1 MSVPALRI
9 EPAELAGSAVDLRL
23 RFFAATVVFS
33 TKAFAWDALLEAHV
47 TGAGFLDPAVLSEP
61 ATRGPARGS
70 LD

>member
-1 MSVPALRI
+1 M
-9 EPAELAGSAVDLRL
+9 AGSAGDPRL

-33 TKAFAWDALLEAHV
+33 TQAFAWDDFLEAHV
-47 TGAGFLDPAVLSEP
+47 PGSGFLDPAVLSEP